1 MAWAVR
7 ILLVTTAA
15 LLGGALWSGSAAAAP
30 WCGSVS
36 ETERAAVVG
45 GNRIR
50 VVYAFPADGTDAS
63 TAVAPRIAAELD
75 EVDAWWRR
83 EDSSRTL
90 RFDVYADA
98 CGLQYDIT
106 KTRVA
111 SLSVGVSDNVQIF
124 DAVTAEL
131 ARLPG
136 WEYTKYLVYYDGPA
150 TADICGTGGRRNG
163 NVAMAVVFLQTCTDV
178 GSAEVAVHEL
188 LHAFGLAWD
197 AAPPHACT
205 DDPGHLCDSSGDVL
219 YPYAQH
225 VSLSSFQLDVGHDD
239 YYMHS
244 GGWLD
249 LQESPW
255 LLRLGEQVPLSVA
268 ITGTG
273 TVTSDMPG
281 VACTASCTTH
291 WNDRSAVT
299 LSADPEPGQ
308 RFVRWGG
315 ACEGDA
321 DCLVTIT
328 GGATV
333 TALFAPSTYRLA
345 VTTIGRGTVRSQSGG
360 RPTKTA
366 RGWAGSFTS
375 YEPVKLVARAA
386 KGWRL
391 RGWAGSARGARA
403 TLMVPMTGD
412 ASVRAV
418 FVRVKPKR

>member
-1 MAWAVR
+1 
-7 ILLVTTAA
+7 
-15 LLGGALWSGSAAAAP
+15 
-30 WCGSVS
+30 
-36 ETERAAVVG
+36 
-45 GNRIR
+45 
-50 VVYAFPADGTDAS
+50 
-63 TAVAPRIAAELD
+63 
-75 EVDAWWRR
+75 
-83 EDSSRTL
+83 
-90 RFDVYADA
+90 
-98 CGLQYDIT
+98 
-106 KTRVA
+106 
-111 SLSVGVSDNVQIF
+111 
-124 DAVTAEL
+124 
-131 ARLPG
+131 
-136 WEYTKYLVYYDGPA
+136 
-150 TADICGTGGRRNG
+150 
-163 NVAMAVVFLQTCTDV
+163 
-178 GSAEVAVHEL
+178 
-188 LHAFGLAWD
+188 
-197 AAPPHACT
+197 
-205 DDPGHLCDSSGDVL
+205 
-219 YPYAQH
+219 

-403 TLMVPMTGD
+403 TLTVPMTGD